1 MVCGLS
7 VEEYRGGPR
16 AKEMETERG
25 WSLNEAYHWFGSAT
39 PFLLLKKEIVGWA
52 RVCHQGYHSKLLV
65 LLVTILIEASK
76 SIIDRTWSTIA
87 TFFGRISHFL
97 VQSMQYS
104 SVYLFGLFCRLL
116 LPLLLLLLAVLC
128 DFVRRFL
135 TSSLVSGV
143 VTPRDRSEN
152 VLRGFYCFFFC
163 SGPLPVMSLLCLGV
177 VRVLT
182 FVLVSRWWKYEKIST
197 RYRPMS
203 KKSRRSTALFYQR
216 RKRMKVCRS
225 TIHLLLLGNLN
236 LVSFH
241 CRGQARTWR
250 FDGRYQKDGQQ
261 SSVQT

>member
-1 MVCGLS
+1 MLQCTFLGSFVDCYCLCCYCCWPCYAILS
-7 VEEYRGGPR
+7 AVFWRRPLSLASLRRGIARKMCYGV
-16 AKEMETERG
+16 
-25 WSLNEAYHWFGSAT
+25 F
-39 PFLLLKKEIVGWA
+39 IV
-52 RVCHQGYHSKLLV
+52 
-65 LLVTILIEASK
+65 
-76 SIIDRTWSTIA
+76 
-87 TFFGRISHFL
+87 
-97 VQSMQYS
+97 
-104 SVYLFGLFCRLL
+104 
-116 LPLLLLLLAVLC
+116 
-128 DFVRRFL
+128 
-135 TSSLVSGV
+135 
-143 VTPRDRSEN
+143 
-152 VLRGFYCFFFC
+152 FFFC

>member
-97 VQSMQYS
+97 VQSMQYA

-152 VLRGFYCFFFC
+152 VLRGFYCFFF
-163 SGPLPVMSLLCLGV
+163 VVALCRLC
-177 VRVLT
+177 RYC
-182 FVLVSRWWKYEKIST
+182 VLVLCGSWLLSLCPGGGNTRKYRQDTGQCRRSQEEAQRYSISAANGWKYVA
-197 RYRPMS
+197 RP
-203 KKSRRSTALFYQR
+203 FICY
-216 RKRMKVCRS
+216 
-225 TIHLLLLGNLN
+225 
-236 LVSFH
+236 F
-241 CRGQARTWR
+241 
-250 FDGRYQKDGQQ
+250 
-261 SSVQT
+261 